1 MAQCGK
7 MCVSSEADCGYNFS
21 FQCLVPEYLQ
31 IKCSWFKTSLNIY
44 EAYVFC
50 TTDTFAT
57 KLDVIVLLLIIRP
70 SANTVDLY
78 MKSMLTI
85 TVTSIIW
92 AYNRGY
98 FAAQGD
104 KPCYV
109 PKTTDWE
116 DCICFC
122 VGALLLRSKRQEA
135 ESFVCQCTVIHVSQ
149 MRGRETSAC
158 VKNALAHV
166 LQAPAEGP
174 DQHVQREQWRCA
186 ARPGGAGSGQ
196 RRNPVHSG
204 PLQIRGQHQHCRC
217 CYRKSA
223 SSTWPSMSMLC
234 SSNTACGS

>member
-1 MAQCGK
+1 MFMVQ
-7 MCVSSEADCGYNFS
+7 NFI
-21 FQCLVPEYLQ
+21 EYLWSICFLYHRYLCNQ
-31 IKCSWFKTSLNIY
+31 IRS
-44 EAYVFC
+44 
-50 TTDTFAT
+50 
-57 KLDVIVLLLIIRP
+57 VIVLLLIIRP

-174 DQHVQREQWRCA
+174 DQHVQREQWCCA